1 MVVEEA
7 EEEEEEEE
15 EESWRAMREDKRLLR
30 VSALTGMVNEN
41 YTGFK
46 VLTSKEGRKGG
57 AVQRDG

>member
-1 MVVEEA
+1 
-7 EEEEEEEE
+7 
-15 EESWRAMREDKRLLR
+15 MREDKRLLR